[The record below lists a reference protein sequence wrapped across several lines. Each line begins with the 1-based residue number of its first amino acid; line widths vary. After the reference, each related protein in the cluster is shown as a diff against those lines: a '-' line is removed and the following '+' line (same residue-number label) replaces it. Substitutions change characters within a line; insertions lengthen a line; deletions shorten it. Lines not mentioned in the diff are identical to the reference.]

1 MSLCPWA
8 TIINHGMVAINLN
21 LLRSAFRACCR
32 NIEQNGGLK
41 HLGQI
46 EYYFVSVLLFPFVG
60 IVSDSC
66 LHITTCTYRQRHLNP
81 NHNYA
86 FAQGNLHHSVT
97 LLLLSRLPSL
107 AGWAFLHHACSWSSV
122 FVALTSPPS
131 LLVNCFLFIISIFSS
146 YPDLFLSLKYFF
158 CHCTAQ
164 KFAFF
169 CLYFSKEKNPFDFK
183 R

>member
-1 MSLCPWA
+1 MAPNSSGLQWRLEQKSYTLRAILDWPSSYQAVLRREERMSFCPWA
-8 TIINHGMVAINLN
+8 TIINHGTVAINLN

-66 LHITTCTYRQRHLNP
+66 SHINTRTICHLNP
-81 NHNYA
+81 THNHA
-86 FAQGNLHHSVT
+86 FARGNLYDSVT

-107 AGWAFLHHACSWSSV
+107 AGWAFLHHT
-122 FVALTSPPS
+122 FLGHQS
-131 LLVNCFLFIISIFSS
+131 L
-146 YPDLFLSLKYFF
+146 
-158 CHCTAQ
+158 
-164 KFAFF
+164 
-169 CLYFSKEKNPFDFK
+169 
-183 R
+183 

>member
-8 TIINHGMVAINLN
+8 TIINHGIVAINLN

-32 NIEQNGGLK
+32 NIEQNGGQK

-66 LHITTCTYRQRHLNP
+66 LHITTYTYCLLNP
-81 NHNYA
+81 SHNYT
-86 FAQGNLHHSVT
+86 FAQGNLQHSVT

-107 AGWAFLHHACSWSSV
+107 AGWAFLHHSSSWSSV
-122 FVALTSPPS
+122 FVALTFPP
-131 LLVNCFLFIISIFSS
+131 
-146 YPDLFLSLKYFF
+146 
-158 CHCTAQ
+158 T
-164 KFAFF
+164 
-169 CLYFSKEKNPFDFK
+169 
-183 R
+183 

>member
-1 MSLCPWA
+1 MLPQYRAKRRVETPGTNWILFCVSLTVP
-8 TIINHGMVAINLN
+8 
-21 LLRSAFRACCR
+21 FRR
-32 NIEQNGGLK
+32 ESFWFSLHN
-41 HLGQI
+41 
-46 EYYFVSVLLFPFVG
+46 
-60 IVSDSC
+60 
-66 LHITTCTYRQRHLNP
+66 HITICTIRHLNTSH
-81 NHNYA
+81 NHA
-86 FAQGNLHHSVT
+86 FARGNLHHSVT

-183 R
+183 RWLHCCKCNNGQNFRAINSSNPQERIVLW